1 MVRLDAEKGFV
12 ALMFVLL
19 VVWVTDI
26 GGYFAGRGIG
36 GPKLWPRVS
45 PKKTWAGAIGGFVAS
60 LAVAG
65 GFAAL
70 DLGKTGAAIAAG
82 RGAVDRL
89 ATRRSLRIRG
99 QAAFRRQGFQPHH
112 SRPWR
117 PTGPPGRICRRRRWW
132 RRFWALCGAAWMAS
146 AAVLWFGDDMS
157 AVPLRNN
164 KAAASAVRTVTVL
177 GATGSIGD
185 STMDLLRG
193 ARDRYR
199 VEALTANS
207 NVEALAKLAK
217 EFGARF
223 AAIADPARLGELK
236 EALAGTR
243 TECGAGESAIIE
255 AAARPADWVMAA
267 VSGAAGLKP
276 ALAAVDRGATVALAN
291 KECLVCAGDF
301 FMQRAA
307 KAGACILP
315 ADSEHNALFQALGS
329 GNREELV
336 RVIITASGGPFRT
349 WAAADIEQATLAQAL
364 KHPNWSMGQKI
375 TIDSASMMNKGLE
388 VIEASYLFALT
399 PDEIDVLV
407 HPQSII
413 HGMVEFSDRSVV
425 AQLGAPDMR
434 TPIAHCLGWPDRI
447 VGPAAKLDLAKIGQL
462 TFEAPDF
469 ERFPGLRLAY
479 DALRTGRGATTV
491 YNAANEVAVAA
502 FIAGK
507 IKFGAI
513 ARLVE
518 ATIED
523 WIRSGNLAPLTSA
536 DDAISVDHNARN
548 KAATLLPQIAL
559 KAS

>member
-1 MVRLDAEKGFV
+1 M
-12 ALMFVLL
+12 
-19 VVWVTDI
+19 
-26 GGYFAGRGIG
+26 
-36 GPKLWPRVS
+36 
-45 PKKTWAGAIGGFVAS
+45 
-60 LAVAG
+60 
-65 GFAAL
+65 
-70 DLGKTGAAIAAG
+70 
-82 RGAVDRL
+82 
-89 ATRRSLRIRG
+89 
-99 QAAFRRQGFQPHH
+99 
-112 SRPWR
+112 
-117 PTGPPGRICRRRRWW
+117 
-132 RRFWALCGAAWMAS
+132 
-146 AAVLWFGDDMS
+146 
-157 AVPLRNN
+157 RNN
-164 KAAASAVRTVTVL
+164 KAATENVRSVTVL

-199 VEALTANS
+199 VEALTGNS
-207 NVEALAKLAK
+207 NVQGLAKLAR
-217 EFGARF
+217 EFNARF
-223 AAIADPARLGELK
+223 AAVADPARLSELR
-236 EALAGTR
+236 EALAGSDI
-243 TECGAGESAIIE
+243 ECGAGESAVIE

-301 FMQRAA
+301 FMERAA

-315 ADSEHNALFQALGS
+315 SDSEHNALFQALAS
-329 GNREELV
+329 GNRDELV

-388 VIEASYLFALT
+388 VIEAAYLFSLK

-434 TPIAHCLGWPDRI
+434 IPIAHCLGWPDRI
-447 VGPAAKLDLAKIGQL
+447 KGPSARLDLAKIGQL

-469 ERFPGLRLAY
+469 QRFPGLRLAY
-479 DALRTGRGATTV
+479 EALRTGQGATTV
-491 YNAANEVAVAA
+491 FNAANEVAVAA

-507 IKFGAI
+507 IRFGAI

-518 ATIED
+518 ATID
-523 WIRSGNLAPLTSA
+523 SWIRSSNLAPLHSA
-536 DDAISVDHNARN
+536 DEAIAVDHNARN
-548 KAATLLPQIAL
+548 LAASLLPQIAL

>member
-1 MVRLDAEKGFV
+1 
-12 ALMFVLL
+12 
-19 VVWVTDI
+19 
-26 GGYFAGRGIG
+26 
-36 GPKLWPRVS
+36 
-45 PKKTWAGAIGGFVAS
+45 
-60 LAVAG
+60 
-65 GFAAL
+65 
-70 DLGKTGAAIAAG
+70 
-82 RGAVDRL
+82 
-89 ATRRSLRIRG
+89 
-99 QAAFRRQGFQPHH
+99 
-112 SRPWR
+112 
-117 PTGPPGRICRRRRWW
+117 
-132 RRFWALCGAAWMAS
+132 MAS
-146 AAVLWFGDDMS
+146 AAVLWFGERMS

-164 KAAASAVRTVTVL
+164 KAAASAARTVTVL

-193 ARDRYR
+193 ARDRFR
-199 VEALTANS
+199 IEALTANG
-207 NVEALAKLAK
+207 NVQGLAKLAR
-217 EFGARF
+217 EFNARF
-223 AAIADPARLGELK
+223 AAGADPGKLSELK
-236 EALAGTR
+236 DALAGTR
-243 TECGAGESAIIE
+243 VECGAGEGAIIE

-301 FMQRAA
+301 FMQRAL

-329 GNREELV
+329 GNREELD

-349 WAAADIEQATLAQAL
+349 WAPADIEQATLEQAL

-399 PDEIDVLV
+399 PDQIDVLV

-425 AQLGAPDMR
+425 AQLGTPDMR
-434 TPIAHCLGWPDRI
+434 IPIAHCLGWPDRI
-447 VGPAAKLDLAKIGQL
+447 VGPSAKLDLAKIGQL

-479 DALRTGRGATTV
+479 ESLRTGRGATTV

-507 IKFGAI
+507 IRFGAI

-518 ATIED
+518 ATLND

-548 KAATLLPQIAL
+548 RAASLLPQIAS

>member
-1 MVRLDAEKGFV
+1 
-12 ALMFVLL
+12 
-19 VVWVTDI
+19 
-26 GGYFAGRGIG
+26 
-36 GPKLWPRVS
+36 
-45 PKKTWAGAIGGFVAS
+45 
-60 LAVAG
+60 
-65 GFAAL
+65 
-70 DLGKTGAAIAAG
+70 
-82 RGAVDRL
+82 
-89 ATRRSLRIRG
+89 
-99 QAAFRRQGFQPHH
+99 
-112 SRPWR
+112 
-117 PTGPPGRICRRRRWW
+117 
-132 RRFWALCGAAWMAS
+132 
-146 AAVLWFGDDMS
+146 MS

-164 KAAASAVRTVTVL
+164 KAAAPAAMRSVTVL

-185 STMDLLRG
+185 STMDLLRS

-199 VEALTANS
+199 VEALTGNS
-207 NVEALAKLAK
+207 NVQGLAKLAR
-217 EFGARF
+217 EFDARYV
-223 AAIADPARLGELK
+223 AVADPARLTELR

-301 FMQRAA
+301 FMERAA

-329 GNREELV
+329 GNREELI

-349 WAAADIEQATLAQAL
+349 WAPADIERATLAQAL

-388 VIEASYLFALT
+388 VIEAAYLFGLKA
-399 PDEIDVLV
+399 DEIDVLV
-407 HPQSII
+407 HPQSIV

-434 TPIAHCLGWPDRI
+434 TPIAHCLGWPARI
-447 VGPAAKLDLAKIGQL
+447 TGPAARLDLAKIGQL
-462 TFEAPDF
+462 TFDAPDF
-469 ERFPGLRLAY
+469 DRFPGLRLAY

-491 YNAANEVAVAA
+491 FNAANEVAVAA

-507 IKFGAI
+507 IRFGAI

-518 ATIED
+518 ATLEA
-523 WIRSGNLAPLTSA
+523 WVRGGNLTSLTSA
-536 DDAISVDHNARN
+536 DDAIAVDHSARN

>member
-1 MVRLDAEKGFV
+1 M
-12 ALMFVLL
+12 
-19 VVWVTDI
+19 
-26 GGYFAGRGIG
+26 
-36 GPKLWPRVS
+36 
-45 PKKTWAGAIGGFVAS
+45 
-60 LAVAG
+60 
-65 GFAAL
+65 
-70 DLGKTGAAIAAG
+70 
-82 RGAVDRL
+82 
-89 ATRRSLRIRG
+89 
-99 QAAFRRQGFQPHH
+99 
-112 SRPWR
+112 
-117 PTGPPGRICRRRRWW
+117 
-132 RRFWALCGAAWMAS
+132 
-146 AAVLWFGDDMS
+146 MS

-164 KAAASAVRTVTVL
+164 KAPLAEARTVTVL

-193 ARDRYR
+193 ARDRYS

-207 NVEALAKLAK
+207 NVDALAKLAI

-223 AAIADPARLGELK
+223 AAIGDPARLGELK
-236 EALAGTR
+236 AALAGTGI
-243 TECGAGESAIIE
+243 ECGAGESAIIE

-276 ALAAVDRGATVALAN
+276 ALAAVDRGASVALAN

-315 ADSEHNALFQALGS
+315 ADSEHNALFQALSS

-349 WAAADIEQATLAQAL
+349 WAARDIEQATLAQAL

-388 VIEASYLFALT
+388 VIEASYLFALSA
-399 PDEIDVLV
+399 DEIDVLV

-434 TPIAHCLGWPDRI
+434 IPIAHCLGWPDRI
-447 VGPAAKLDLAKIGQL
+447 VGPSARLDLAKIGQL

-479 DALRTGRGATTV
+479 ELLRTGRGATTV
-491 YNAANEVAVAA
+491 FNAANEVAVAA
-502 FIAGK
+502 FIAGQ

-518 ATIED
+518 ATLND
-523 WIRSGNLAPLTSA
+523 WIRGGNLAPLNSA

-548 KAATLLPQIAL
+548 RAAALLPQIAL